1 VGHVRPG
8 PEEHHTSSVDCPLA
22 TLRPGTPLG
31 VLGHLDALSNVPR
44 PKGGRS
50 SVTPKRFSIVD
61 TTSGEILGDVDEQE

>member
-1 VGHVRPG
+1 
-8 PEEHHTSSVDCPLA
+8 
-22 TLRPGTPLG
+22 LRLGTPLG